1 VRHSGPAPVPRK
13 DQANATR
20 PTLAQPSA
28 LLIGSRVYRGRG
40 GIVAPHRFPATE
52 LKADLP

>member
-1 VRHSGPAPVPRK
+1 LAP
-13 DQANATR
+13 Q
-20 PTLAQPSA
+20 SA

-40 GIVAPHRFPATE
+40 GIVAPRRFPATE